1 MVRITVRADGGD
13 GCRLLV
19 AGQLIKKC
27 FFIVYMRVCY
37 TGSFYLNFTC
47 LVYAIINTFFL
58 FAAYLGSKSRFVYNE
73 MFPPFICVESTAERG
88 IYIQNKIWEKH

>member
-1 MVRITVRADGGD
+1 MVRTTVRADGGD

-47 LVYAIINTFFL
+47 LVFAIINKIMFFL
-58 FAAYLGSKSRFVYNE
+58 FAAYLFVYNE
-73 MFPPFICVESTAERG
+73 MSPPFICVESTPERG
-88 IYIQNKIWEKH
+88 IFIQNKIWEKH